1 MGKEEVKLPL
11 LADDIVLVTENP
23 TDAAGKLLE
32 LIKGFGEVAGCKI
45 NTQKSLE
52 FLYINNK
59 KTERENKKQFH
70 SPLQ

>member
-32 LIKGFGEVAGCKI
+32 LIKGFGEVAGYKT
-45 NTQKSLE
+45 NAKKHVA
-52 FLYINNK
+52 FLYTNN
-59 KTERENKKQFH
+59 E
-70 SPLQ
+70 L